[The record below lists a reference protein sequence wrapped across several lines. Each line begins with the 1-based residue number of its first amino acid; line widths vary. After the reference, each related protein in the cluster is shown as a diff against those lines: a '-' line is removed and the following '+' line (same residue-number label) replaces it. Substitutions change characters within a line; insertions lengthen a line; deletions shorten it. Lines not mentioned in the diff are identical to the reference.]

1 MDAGG
6 KHMYAAIRVAWKL
19 GFVIGCNGHIRD
31 SPANHADTR
40 GARNGPLRG
49 RRE

>member
-19 GFVIGCNGHIRD
+19 GFVIGCNVLTWLPSGV
-31 SPANHADTR
+31 
-40 GARNGPLRG
+40 
-49 RRE
+49 